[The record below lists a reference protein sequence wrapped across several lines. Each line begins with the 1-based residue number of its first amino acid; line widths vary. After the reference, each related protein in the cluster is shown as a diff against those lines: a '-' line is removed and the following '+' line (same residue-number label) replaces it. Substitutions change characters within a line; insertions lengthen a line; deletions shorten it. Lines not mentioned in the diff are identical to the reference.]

1 MHLFIDAD
9 GCPSVRSAVECARRH
24 GVAATLVCDTAHRFD
39 LPGAEVVYVD
49 RGPDSADL
57 CLANRLSPGDVAITQ
72 DYGLAALCL
81 ARGARAVHPS
91 GMEYTSGNIDS
102 LLLAR
107 HTARKLRNAGER
119 LKGPSKRTRE
129 QEQALLRKLD
139 ELLSQ

>member
-9 GCPSVRSAVECARRH
+9 GGPSVRSAVECTRRH

-39 LPGAEVVYVD
+39 LPDAEVVYVD

-129 QEQALLRKLD
+129 QEQALLHKLD

>member
-39 LPGAEVVYVD
+39 LAGAEVVYVD

-81 ARGARAVHPS
+81 ARGAALR
-91 GMEYTSGNIDS
+91 YN
-102 LLLAR
+102 
-107 HTARKLRNAGER
+107 RK
-119 LKGPSKRTRE
+119 KP
-129 QEQALLRKLD
+129 
-139 ELLSQ
+139 

>member
-24 GVAATLVCDTAHRFD
+24 GVSATLVCDTAHRFD

>member
-1 MHLFIDAD
+1 
-9 GCPSVRSAVECARRH
+9 
-24 GVAATLVCDTAHRFD
+24 
-39 LPGAEVVYVD
+39 
-49 RGPDSADL
+49 
-57 CLANRLSPGDVAITQ
+57 
-72 DYGLAALCL
+72 
-81 ARGARAVHPS
+81 
-91 GMEYTSGNIDS
+91 MEYTSGNIDS

>member
-39 LPGAEVVYVD
+39 LAGAEVVYVD

-57 CLANRLSPGDVAITQ
+57 CLANRRSPGDVAITQ
-72 DYGLAALCL
+72 DYGRAALCL

-102 LLLAR
+102 LRLAR

>member
-39 LPGAEVVYVD
+39 LAGAEVVYVD

-107 HTARKLRNAGER
+107 HTSRKLRNAGER

>member
-39 LPGAEVVYVD
+39 LAGAEVVYVD
-49 RGPDSADL
+49 REPDSADL

>member
-9 GCPSVRSAVECARRH
+9 GCPSVHSAVECARRH
-24 GVAATLVCDTAHRFD
+24 GVSATLVCDTAHRFD

-57 CLANRLSPGDVAITQ
+57 CLANRLSPGDAAITQ

-139 ELLSQ
+139 ELLSP